1 MKGWILD
8 VYPDLKKG
16 KMILW
21 VRGKKRC
28 YKIAEDY
35 DTVFYAKSSNNSLEN
50 LKDFYEERG
59 FSTDIIRR
67 KTGLQDDGLDDLLKI
82 SPGMVYDPTKQA
94 EGLNFFNGYDE
105 YQFYNIDV
113 PLEQRFMVDKDM
125 RPFSLVEKK
134 NGKWIELES
143 DAGIRYSKP
152 DLRKTSI
159 RASIDTDSYPTFKD
173 ELISIETDKGMIEGS
188 EKEILKILNKEIEH
202 YDPDI
207 IVTKGGDS
215 FLIPYLSRRA
225 KLNEIELVFGREPSL
240 HPPKQGSSYV
250 SYGRV
255 LYKPPK
261 YLFKGRI
268 HIDMDSSF
276 MFRKGGLDGL
286 IEISRMSG
294 MPLQRISRRSPG
306 AVINAM
312 ETEQALKD
320 GYLVP
325 WKSNITEDFKTMKQ
339 LINSDRGGYIFEPKV
354 GVHEDVIKLD
364 FASMYPT
371 IIDKYNLSPETLNC
385 DCDNY
390 HVVPEL
396 GYKVCEEKR
405 GLIPKVISPIIRR
418 RQAYKE
424 MADKDD
430 IYRKRADVLKWLLV
444 TSFGYTG
451 YKKARFSC
459 IEVHESVTAYGR
471 EILLKAADI
480 AQDMSFRVMHG
491 IVDSLWLKG
500 DKSKVDTLIEKVR
513 EETKVTLEKEGIYD
527 WVVFLPNKS
536 DGVGALNRYYGT
548 LDGELEVRGIHLRRS
563 DTPDFF
569 SEVQE
574 NILGIMEEAESIKEI
589 EDRFDE
595 IIETS
600 KTAWLEIKRGEIDIE
615 KLYFTKQVSKR
626 AEDYKHMTDTKAA
639 LMQLGD
645 MDVELSPGES
655 LRYVVT
661 NSKSKDYREK
671 VKVEGADI
679 KNYDRKYYE
688 NYLFRVIGEI
698 LVPFNYDERKISEI
712 LKKI

>member
-1 MKGWILD
+1 
-8 VYPDLKKG
+8 
-16 KMILW
+16 MILW

-28 YKIAEDY
+28 YKIAEEY
-35 DTVFYAKSSNNSLEN
+35 DPLFYVKSSNSSLDDLKN
-50 LKDFYEERG
+50 LYEERG
-59 FSTDIIRR
+59 FDTEEIRR
-67 KTGLQDDGLDDLLKI
+67 QTGLQDDELDDVLKI
-82 SPGMVYDPTKQA
+82 SPGMVYDPSKQV
-94 EGLNFFNGYDE
+94 EGLNFFNGYEE

-113 PLEQRFMVDKDM
+113 PLEQRFMVDKGL

-134 NGKWIELES
+134 NGEWIELES

-152 DLRKTSI
+152 DLRKMSI

-173 ELISIETDKGMIEGS
+173 ELKSIETNRGVLKGS
-188 EKEILKILNKEIEH
+188 EEVVLKKLNKEIEQ

-225 KLNEIELVFGREPSL
+225 ELNDIKLVFGREPSL

-261 YLFKGRI
+261 YLLKGRI
-268 HIDMDSSF
+268 HIDMGSSF
-276 MFRKGGLDGL
+276 MYRKGDLDGL
-286 IEISRMSG
+286 IEISRMSR
-294 MPLQRISRRSPG
+294 MPLQKISRRSPG

-371 IIDKYNLSPETLNC
+371 IIDKYNLSPETLHCEC
-385 DCDNY
+385 DEY
-390 HVVPEL
+390 HIVPEL

-405 GLIPKVISPIIRR
+405 GLIPKVIAPIIRR

-430 IYRKRADVLKWLLV
+430 IYKKRADVLKWLLV

-480 AQDMSFRVMHG
+480 AQDMGFRVMHG

-500 DKSKVDTLIEKVR
+500 DKSKVDTLIENVR
-513 EETKVTLEKEGIYD
+513 EETKVKLEKEGIYD

-536 DGVGALNRYYGT
+536 DGVGALNRYYGI
-548 LDGELEVRGIHLRRS
+548 LDGELEVRGVHLRRS
-563 DTPDFF
+563 DTPDLF

-574 NILGIMEEAESIKEI
+574 EILRIMEEAKNIKEI
-589 EDRFDE
+589 KDRFDK
-595 IIETS
+595 IISAS
-600 KTAWLEIKRGEIDIE
+600 KEAWLRIKEGDVDIE
-615 KLYFTKQVSKR
+615 KLYFTKQASKK
-626 AEDYKHMTDTKAA
+626 AEDYKHMTEMKAA
-639 LMQLGD
+639 LMQLRD
-645 MDVELSPGES
+645 MDVDLHPGES
-655 LRYVVT
+655 LRYIVT
-661 NSKSKDYREK
+661 NSKSRDYREK
-671 VKVEGADI
+671 VKVEGSDI
-679 KNYDRKYYE
+679 ENYDKEFYE

-698 LVPFNYDERKISEI
+698 LVPFEYDEKKVSKV
-712 LKKI
+712 LKRI

>member
-1 MKGWILD
+1 
-8 VYPDLKKG
+8 
-16 KMILW
+16 MILW
-21 VRGKKRC
+21 IRGKKRC
-28 YKIAEDY
+28 YKIAEEY
-35 DTVFYAKSSNNSLEN
+35 DAVFYAKSSNGSLET
-50 LKDFYEERG
+50 LKNFYEERG
-59 FSTDIIRR
+59 FDTEIIKR
-67 KTGLQDDGLDDLLKI
+67 KTGLQDDGSDDILKI
-82 SPGMVYDPTKQA
+82 SPGMVYDPTNQA
-94 EGLNFFNGYDE
+94 EGFNFFNGYEE
-105 YQFYNIDV
+105 YQFYNVDV
-113 PLEQRFMVDKDM
+113 PLEQRFLVDEDL

-134 NGKWIELES
+134 DGDWIELES
-143 DAGIRYSKP
+143 DSGIRYSKP
-152 DLRKTSI
+152 DLRKMSI
-159 RASIDTDSYPTFKD
+159 RASVETDPYPTFKD
-173 ELISIETDKGMIEGS
+173 ELKSIETNRGVIEGS
-188 EKEILKILNKEIEH
+188 EEEILKGLNKEIDQ

-225 KLNEIELVFGREPSL
+225 ELNDIKLVLGREPSL

-261 YLFKGRI
+261 YLLKGRI

-286 IEISRMSG
+286 IEISRMSR
-294 MPLQRISRRSPG
+294 MPLQKISRRSPG

-320 GYLVP
+320 SYLVP

-339 LINSDRGGYIFEPKV
+339 LINSDRGGFIFEPKV

-396 GYKVCEEKR
+396 GYKVCEDKR
-405 GLIPKVISPIIRR
+405 GLIPKVIAPIIRR

-430 IYRKRADVLKWLLV
+430 IYKKRADVLKWLLV

-480 AQDMSFRVMHG
+480 AQDMGFRVMHG

-500 DKSKVDTLIEKVR
+500 DKRKVDTLIEKVR
-513 EETKVTLEKEGIYD
+513 EETKVTLEKEGVYD

-536 DGVGALNRYYGT
+536 DSVGALNRYYGT
-548 LDGELEVRGIHLRRS
+548 LDGELEVRGVHLRRS
-563 DTPDFF
+563 DTPEFF

-574 NILGIMEEAESIKEI
+574 DILRIMERSETIQEI
-589 EDRFDE
+589 EDSFDE
-595 IIETS
+595 IINTA
-600 KTAWLEIKRGEIDIE
+600 KDAWLEIKRGEVDVE
-615 KLYFTKQVSKR
+615 KLCFTKQASKK
-626 AEDYKHMTDTKAA
+626 AEDYKHMTETKAA
-639 LMQLGD
+639 LMQLRD
-645 MDVELSPGES
+645 MDVDLNPGES
-655 LRYVVT
+655 LSYVVT
-661 NSKSKDYREK
+661 NSKSRDYRDK
-671 VKVEGADI
+671 VKVEGAGI
-679 KNYDRKYYE
+679 EGYDKDFYE
-688 NYLFRVIGEI
+688 KYLFRVVGEI
-698 LVPFNYDERKISEI
+698 LVPFEHDEDRIGDI
-712 LKKI
+712 LKKA

>member
-1 MKGWILD
+1 
-8 VYPDLKKG
+8 
-16 KMILW
+16 MILW

-28 YKIAEDY
+28 YKIAEEY
-35 DTVFYAKSSNNSLEN
+35 NAVFYARSSNGSLET
-50 LKDFYEERG
+50 LKNFYEERG
-59 FSTDIIRR
+59 FSAEIIKR
-67 KTGLQDDGLDDLLKI
+67 KTGLQDDGSDDVLKI
-82 SPGMVYDPTKQA
+82 SPGMVYDPTNQA
-94 EGLNFFNGYDE
+94 EGLNFFNGYEE
-105 YQFYNIDV
+105 YQFYNVDV
-113 PLEQRFMVDKDM
+113 PLEQRFMVDENL
-125 RPFSLVEKK
+125 RPFSLVEKE
-134 NGKWIELES
+134 NGDWIELES
-143 DAGIRYSKP
+143 DAGVRYSKP
-152 DLRKTSI
+152 ELRKMSI

-173 ELISIETDKGMIEGS
+173 ELKYLETSRGKIKGS
-188 EKEILKILNKEIEH
+188 EEEILEGLNKEIEQ

-207 IVTKGGDS
+207 IITKGGDS

-225 KLNEIELVFGREPSL
+225 ELNDIKLVFGREPSL

-276 MFRKGGLDGL
+276 MYRKGGLDGL
-286 IEISRMSG
+286 IEISRMSR
-294 MPLQRISRRSPG
+294 MPLQKTSRSSPG

-312 ETEQALKD
+312 ETEQALKE

-339 LINSDRGGYIFEPKV
+339 LINSDRGGYIFEPKT

-385 DCDNY
+385 DCGNY

-396 GYKVCEEKR
+396 GYKVCEDKR
-405 GLIPKVISPIIRR
+405 GLIPKVIAPIIRR

-424 MADKDD
+424 MADKED
-430 IYRKRADVLKWLLV
+430 IYRKRADVLKWILV

-480 AQDMSFRVMHG
+480 AQDMGFRVMHG

-500 DKSKVDTLIEKVR
+500 GESKVDDLIEKVR
-513 EETKVTLEKEGIYD
+513 EETKVTLEKEGMYD

-548 LDGELEVRGIHLRRS
+548 LDGELEVRGIHLRRN

-569 SEVQE
+569 SEIQE
-574 NILGIMEEAESIKEI
+574 NILEIMEEAETVKEI

-600 KTAWLEIKRGEIDIE
+600 KEAWLKIKKGEVDIE
-615 KLYFTKQVSKR
+615 KLCFTKQASKR
-626 AEDYKHMTDTKAA
+626 AEDYKHMTEMKAA
-639 LMQLGD
+639 LMQLKE
-645 MDVELSPGES
+645 MDVDLNPGES

-661 NSKSKDYREK
+661 NAKSRDYRDK
-671 VKVEGADI
+671 VRVEGSRDI

>member
-1 MKGWILD
+1 
-8 VYPDLKKG
+8 
-16 KMILW
+16 MILW

>member
-1 MKGWILD
+1 
-8 VYPDLKKG
+8 
-16 KMILW
+16 MILW

-28 YKIAEDY
+28 YKIAEEY
-35 DTVFYAKSSNNSLEN
+35 DPPFYAKSSNSSLDD
-50 LKDFYEERG
+50 LKNFYEERG
-59 FSTDIIRR
+59 FDTEEIRR
-67 KTGLQDDGLDDLLKI
+67 QTGLQGDGLDDVLKI
-82 SPGMVYDPTKQA
+82 SPGMVYDPRKQA
-94 EGLNFFNGYDE
+94 EGLNFFKGYEE
-105 YQFYNIDV
+105 YQFYNVDV
-113 PLEQRFMVDKDM
+113 PLEQRFMVDKGL

-134 NGKWIELES
+134 NGEWMELES

-152 DLRKTSI
+152 DLRKMSI
-159 RASIDTDSYPTFKD
+159 RTSVDTDSYPTFKD
-173 ELISIETDKGMIEGS
+173 ELKSIETNRGVLKGS
-188 EKEILKILNKEIEH
+188 EEVVLKKLNKEIEQ

-225 KLNEIELVFGREPSL
+225 ELNDTKLVFGREPSL

-261 YLFKGRI
+261 YLLKGRI

-276 MFRKGGLDGL
+276 MYRKGDLDGL
-286 IEISRMSG
+286 IEISRMSR
-294 MPLQRISRRSPG
+294 MPLQKISRRSPG

-371 IIDKYNLSPETLNC
+371 IIDKYNLSPETLHCEC
-385 DCDNY
+385 DEY
-390 HVVPEL
+390 HIVPEL
-396 GYKVCEEKR
+396 GYKVCEKKR
-405 GLIPKVISPIIRR
+405 GLIPKVIAPIIRR

-424 MADKDD
+424 MADKDEV
-430 IYRKRADVLKWLLV
+430 YKKRADVLKWLLV

-480 AQDMSFRVMHG
+480 AQDMGFRVMHG

-500 DKSKVDTLIEKVR
+500 DKSKVDTLIKKVK

-536 DGVGALNRYYGT
+536 DGVGALNRYYGI
-548 LDGELEVRGIHLRRS
+548 LDGELEVRGVHLRRS
-563 DTPDFF
+563 DTPDLF
-569 SEVQE
+569 SEVQKK
-574 NILGIMEEAESIKEI
+574 ILRIMEEAKTIKEI
-589 EDRFDE
+589 EDRFDK
-595 IIETS
+595 IISAAKE
-600 KTAWLEIKRGEIDIE
+600 AWLKIKEGDVDIE
-615 KLYFTKQVSKR
+615 KLYFTKQASKK
-626 AEDYKHMTDTKAA
+626 AEDYKHMTEMKAA
-639 LMQLGD
+639 LMQLRD
-645 MDVELSPGES
+645 MYVDLHPGES
-655 LRYVVT
+655 LRYIVT
-661 NSKSKDYREK
+661 NSKSRDYREK
-671 VKVEGADI
+671 VKVEGSDI
-679 KNYDRKYYE
+679 ENYDKKFYE

-698 LVPFNYDERKISEI
+698 LIPFEYDENKVSKI
-712 LKKI
+712 LKRI